1 MAYLVTGGAGFI
13 GSHVAEKLLA
23 RGDEVVIFDN
33 FNNFYDPSLKHAN
46 IARLSP
52 YKDGLTVVVG
62 DLRDVDAVQKTF
74 QARRITRVAH
84 MAAMANVRSSINQ
97 TPLYVQ
103 INVTG
108 SVSVLEA
115 ARDAQV
121 ENVVMASTGSVYG
134 STAQIPFVETD
145 SADRPLASYPA
156 TKRAAELL
164 AHTYHNLNKM
174 NVTILRFFNV
184 YGPAGRPDM
193 MPLRLMHS
201 ALDGSKIPVFNQG
214 DMSRDWTYIEDTAN
228 GVVAALDKPLGYEI
242 LNLGFGR
249 PVLLTDFIERIE
261 DLSGRTINKDYQPA
275 PASEPNITFCNNEK
289 ARRLLGFDPK
299 TSVQDGLANTWEWFA
314 RVHMK

>member
-33 FNNFYDPSLKHAN
+33 FNNFYDPALKHAN

-201 ALDGSKIPVFNQG
+201 ALDSSKIPVFNQG

-249 PVLLTDFIERIE
+249 PVLLTDFIETIE
-261 DLSGRTINKDYQPA
+261 ELSGRTINKDYQPA